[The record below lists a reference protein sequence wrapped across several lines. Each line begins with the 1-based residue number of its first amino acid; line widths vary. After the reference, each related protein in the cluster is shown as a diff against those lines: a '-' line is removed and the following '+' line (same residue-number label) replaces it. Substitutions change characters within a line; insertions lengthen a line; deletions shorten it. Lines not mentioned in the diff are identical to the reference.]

1 MKHLLIAASAIVAS
15 AIPKPSLCQ
24 VAGERAEE
32 ARASSEKR
40 RAMPRVIQLSIKD
53 EEGTPLEGARIRAV
67 LNNVKT
73 LAASAAK
80 PTTSPA
86 GSAIINI
93 PPYHSVWDIYVNPS
107 DQDDKIGRR
116 AYEIHLCESDWIR
129 YDTINQH
136 FDLTLPYVRKP
147 IPLKAKRERFRHR
160 RVNGPK
166 DPELTDPR
174 LPDLA
179 VTEVG
184 YDAELLELMPPH
196 GPGKHTDFTMKI
208 TSVFRG
214 FEDANLERSAVV
226 EANRGLHT
234 MDEGKVNYG
243 NWTHS
248 VTYRFPN
255 KGDGIILSPQF
266 WPYCKLTM
274 PHKAP
279 EVGYIQEFT
288 LTEEVRENA
297 YRPTLAHCRELMQN
311 NGMFLRVRTQLDKN
325 GNVVSAHYAKIV
337 SPQRPGSGFKIFYNP
352 TPNDRNLEYDLQTNL
367 RWQELHPHAKE
378 PNLWDDTYRL
388 FSN

>member
-1 MKHLLIAASAIVAS
+1 MKHLLIALSAMLASAM
-15 AIPKPSLCQ
+15 PKSSQCQ
-24 VAGERAEE
+24 AAGESAEK

-40 RAMPRVIQLSIKD
+40 RATPRVIRLSIKD
-53 EEGTPLEGARIRAV
+53 EEGSPLEGARIRAV

-73 LAASAAK
+73 LAASAAI
-80 PTTSPA
+80 PTTGPT
-86 GSAIINI
+86 GDAIINI
-93 PPYHSVWDIYVNPS
+93 PAYHSAWDIYVNPS

-129 YDTINQH
+129 YNTINQN

-147 IPLKAKRERFRHR
+147 IPLKAKAERFSHR

-166 DPELTDPR
+166 DKEPADPR

-179 VTEVG
+179 ITEVG

-196 GPGKHTDFTMKI
+196 GQGKHTDFIIKV

-214 FEDANLERSAVV
+214 YEDAYLERRAVADS
-226 EANRGLHT
+226 ERGWHT
-234 MDEGKVNYG
+234 PSEGKVNHG

-279 EVGYIQEFT
+279 EEGYAQELT

-297 YRPTLAHCRELMQN
+297 YRPDLSHCRELMKN
-311 NGMFLRVRTQLDKN
+311 NGMFLRIRTQLDKD

-337 SPQRPGSGFKIFYNP
+337 SPQGAGSRFKIFYNP

-367 RWQELHPHAKE
+367 RWQELNPHTKMPE
-378 PNLWDDTYRL
+378 PWDDTYTL
-388 FSN
+388 DSN